1 MKLDMQGRRGGGRGR
16 AFRERPETGGVG
28 RERRATMEGRGG
40 RGGRGADSP
49 MRGMREGGRGFG
61 RGRGGLPG
69 FGDEPGGFGEG
80 RGGRGGGGRRRLFDN
95 AGLRLLLL
103 HLTAQEPRHGYDL
116 IREIETLSGGAY
128 VPSPGMVY
136 PALTMMSEME
146 QIAEQPSEGTRKR
159 FAATPQGEAYLAEH
173 AQERDALLARLTSL
187 AEQARPSADYAP
199 VRRAMDNLKASLRI
213 RLQKEGADAE
223 TILDVAALIDE
234 AAAKIE
240 RLK

>member
-1 MKLDMQGRRGGGRGR
+1 
-16 AFRERPETGGVG
+16 
-28 RERRATMEGRGG
+28 
-40 RGGRGADSP
+40 

-61 RGRGGLPG
+61 RGRGGFSG

-80 RGGRGGGGRRRLFDN
+80 RGGRGGGRRRLFDN

-136 PALTMMSEME
+136 PALTMMAEME

-159 FAATPQGEAYLAEH
+159 FAATPQGEAYLAGH

-240 RLK
+240 RLR